1 MKLND
6 LHNRI
11 KKISLSDFN
20 RALPALIIGLPLLC
34 SATYLT
40 VIAKDRY
47 ESQSQVVVKRASD
60 LDGSGLNVG
69 LLLGGVNP
77 SVSEDALFLK
87 EYIRSADMLNSID
100 KELDLKAA
108 YKESGLDFLHWLP
121 QDATREAFLNYFR
134 NKVAVNFDDKTGILN
149 IKTEGFTPEFA
160 QQLNKSILKQSELFI
175 NTLSQRIAADQMRF
189 AQDELARATAS
200 LSGIK
205 VEMLDYQNEHGVLD
219 PLLQAEA
226 TSRLIN
232 ELQGQLAAQE
242 TELKNQLTYLKD
254 NTPQVVALRNNINAL
269 KSQITIEQDKV
280 ASPKGKKL
288 NQMVADYEELKAKYQ
303 FSTDLYKLSIA
314 SVEKARIDAA
324 RKLKSLAVIASPQ
337 LPEESQYPTRLYWLF
352 TVLLCSGLIYGVAR
366 LIIAIIEDHR
376 D

>member
-1 MKLND
+1 
-6 LHNRI
+6 
-11 KKISLSDFN
+11 
-20 RALPALIIGLPLLC
+20 
-34 SATYLT
+34 
-40 VIAKDRY
+40 
-47 ESQSQVVVKRASD
+47 
-60 LDGSGLNVG
+60 
-69 LLLGGVNP
+69 
-77 SVSEDALFLK
+77 
-87 EYIRSADMLNSID
+87 
-100 KELDLKAA
+100 
-108 YKESGLDFLHWLP
+108 
-121 QDATREAFLNYFR
+121 
-134 NKVAVNFDDKTGILN
+134 
-149 IKTEGFTPEFA
+149 
-160 QQLNKSILKQSELFI
+160 NKSILKQSELFI

-352 TVLLCSGLIYGVAR
+352 TVLLCSGLMYGVAR